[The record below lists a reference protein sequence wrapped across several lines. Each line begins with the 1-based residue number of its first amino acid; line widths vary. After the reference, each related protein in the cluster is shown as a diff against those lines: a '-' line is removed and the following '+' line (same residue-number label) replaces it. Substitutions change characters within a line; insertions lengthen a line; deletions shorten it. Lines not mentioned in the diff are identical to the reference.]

1 MITYNNIIGRFEK
14 FVEDHFLLKT
24 FTHGSPSGVDLEKFE
39 VYPALHVVYT
49 GSTYDNTSKE
59 YSFEVY
65 ILDLP
70 PDKAKKIENQTQLVS
85 NAEQVAEDIL
95 ADMRN
100 GGHIF
105 DFGHLY
111 TVGNAST
118 TPLEETTSNSL
129 AGILLTISIEVGFT
143 LDSCNAPLDGVNPEG
158 SAFPSASPSG
168 LRIKEVDGSPD
179 VVGVTTIIVSDGTLT
194 DDGLGVVTID
204 TSDKGAGV
212 YLPLIGGTL
221 TGDLI
226 VDTNVGIGTTP
237 TEKLDVS
244 GNIKASGGIS
254 SGSTITADT
263 YFQSD
268 DAAVVLAPTGAGTV
282 FLRPNGIGS
291 GAGAFSISS
300 TGKASVNGELD
311 MNSNKITEVL
321 AGTTNLDA
329 VNYQQLTDAILGVL
343 TYKGIWDAS
352 TNSPALVSG
361 VGTLGG
367 YYIVSV
373 AGTTDLDGITDWA
386 VGDWAVFSDL
396 PTDAWQKIDN
406 TSILGGAGTG
416 GKISV
421 WTGSGVS
428 RTLGDSVITESGG
441 NILIGTITSTGAKVV
456 IDHDNTKMLELKR
469 NGNLKVRFL
478 ADSNHGEVDLY
489 NSAGTLNVKLVA
501 SGNSY
506 LNGGNVGIGTTSP
519 DVKLRV
525 EGTSNTMGVLSRMY
539 GDGTYGAAI
548 RYDRG
553 TSYSWVAGIG
563 GAGVTSGIP
572 NSYFGFSELGNNP
585 RLVIAHTTG
594 NVGIGTTNPAAKL
607 DVKTSGDGEAFTVKN
622 SSGNNI
628 FRVYNDDNDGAVT
641 RFLDSDGATKVQ
653 ISSEKTGATT
663 TYFNAGNVGI
673 GTDSP
678 GAKLEVNGGEI
689 RTTRENVS
697 ANYLSISTTSAG
709 SFIEN
714 TGGTSKGLTVNNT
727 SATSPYIN
735 FQLLSDTKMRIDE
748 SGNVGIGT
756 SSPTQK
762 LSVNGDVL
770 IESVGEEASLRFRPS
785 TTYSDVGINV
795 MQVTGTN
802 ASPYTSKISF
812 SNYDDANALVI
823 NGSNVGIGTS
833 SPSANLEVS
842 SLGGVGVSTQILVK
856 NQDDGYGHS
865 GGDAILESSGWG
877 EAYLR
882 LGSHYVSAEA
892 GNLQFK
898 STANLVFKSGG
909 SNTRMTILSAGN
921 VGIGTASPSRQLDVE
936 GVIRFS
942 SNTNQAVNGYGE
954 IYTSYSYG
962 KGQIFI
968 APEAV
973 TNPAN
978 FHPNG
983 GVTVGAASTSPPANG
998 LLVAGN
1004 VGIGTDSPAA
1014 KLDVNGGVRMGDDA
1028 ATASATNVGTQRYRA
1043 TANDSFVEMCMQTG
1057 ATAYAWVIIK
1067 QNTW

>member
-168 LRIKEVDGSPD
+168 LRIKEVDGFPD

-226 VDTNVGIGTTP
+226 VDTKIGIGTSTPSEKLDVVGDVLVSGDTMSDAYKPNGAGEPIKLKNFGGDEVVTVLDSGNVGIGTNSP

-244 GNIKASGGIS
+244 GNIKASGNINLEDNGKTIFGDGNDLEIYHDAGGDS
-254 SGSTITADT
+254 YIKELGTGQFYLQAENFRFKSADGASTLITANVGG
-263 YFQSD
+263 
-268 DAAVVLAPTGAGTV
+268 AVNLYHNGTKKFETTSTGA
-282 FLRPNGIGS
+282 
-291 GAGAFSISS
+291 
-300 TGKASVNGELD
+300 SVAGELD

-321 AGTTNLDA
+321 AGTNNLDA

-343 TYKGIWDAS
+343 VYKGVWNAS

-421 WTGSGVS
+421 WTGSGTS

-441 NILIGTITSTGAKVV
+441 NI
-456 IDHDNTKMLELKR
+456 
-469 NGNLKVRFL
+469 
-478 ADSNHGEVDLY
+478 
-489 NSAGTLNVKLVA
+489 
-501 SGNSY
+501 
-506 LNGGNVGIGTTSP
+506 GIGTVSP
-519 DVKLRV
+519 
-525 EGTSNTMGVLSRMY
+525 S
-539 GDGTYGAAI
+539 
-548 RYDRG
+548 
-553 TSYSWVAGIG
+553 
-563 GAGVTSGIP
+563 
-572 NSYFGFSELGNNP
+572 
-585 RLVIAHTTG
+585 H
-594 NVGIGTTNPAAKL
+594 
-607 DVKTSGDGEAFTVKN
+607 
-622 SSGNNI
+622 
-628 FRVYNDDNDGAVT
+628 
-641 RFLDSDGATKVQ
+641 
-653 ISSEKTGATT
+653 
-663 TYFNAGNVGI
+663 
-673 GTDSP
+673 
-678 GAKLEVNGGEI
+678 KLEVFEGYIKVGDA
-689 RTTRENVS
+689 S
-697 ANYLSISTTSAG
+697 
-709 SFIEN
+709 N
-714 TGGTSKGLTVNNT
+714 TG
-727 SATSPYIN
+727 Y
-735 FQLLSDTKMRIDE
+735 
-748 SGNVGIGT
+748 GI
-756 SSPTQK
+756 
-762 LSVNGDVL
+762 
-770 IESVGEEASLRFRPS
+770 
-785 TTYSDVGINV
+785 
-795 MQVTGTN
+795 
-802 ASPYTSKISF
+802 
-812 SNYDDANALVI
+812 
-823 NGSNVGIGTS
+823 
-833 SPSANLEVS
+833 
-842 SLGGVGVSTQILVK
+842 
-856 NQDDGYGHS
+856 
-865 GGDAILESSGWG
+865 ILERNSSTVGTINTANNRINIQASNNRDV
-877 EAYLR
+877 ELR
-882 LGSHYVSAEA
+882 DTAGT
-892 GNLQFK
+892 GNL
-898 STANLVFKSGG
+898 
-909 SNTRMTILSAGN
+909 ILKNGGN
-921 VGIGTASPSRQLDVE
+921 VGIGTASPSSILDIKKNVSGANKILLTNSSTLLTTADTAE
-936 GVIRFS
+936 LHFS
-942 SNTNQAVNGYGE
+942 PSG
-954 IYTSYSYG
+954 ISS
-962 KGQIFI
+962 
-968 APEAV
+968 
-973 TNPAN
+973 
-978 FHPNG
+978 
-983 GVTVGAASTSPPANG
+983 VGANIVVGKEDTFQYSANRDSFLALHTSLNG
-998 LLVAGN
+998 TEGEKFRITSAGN
-1004 VGIGTDSPAA
+1004 VGIGTTAPSEKLVVDGGSIWIKPTVNGAESKLYLSSLSHDGAKGFYISAEDVVGDNMNFVINRHGQSFNFIGSGANHGQTTRFKITGVDSGANERSQMSLYAPDGTEAFRVITDGNSWINPSGGNVGIGTTTPAS
-1014 KLDVNGGVRMGDDA
+1014 KLDVSGGDVEVQDIASGIIMKSPDGTRYRVTVANGGTLSVA
-1028 ATASATNVGTQRYRA
+1028 AV
-1043 TANDSFVEMCMQTG
+1043 
-1057 ATAYAWVIIK
+1057 
-1067 QNTW
+1067 

>member
-143 LDSCNAPLDGVNPEG
+143 FDSCNAPLDGVNPEG

-226 VDTNVGIGTTP
+226 VDTKIGIGTSSP
-237 TEKLDVS
+237 TEKLEVVGDVLVS
-244 GNIKASGGIS
+244 GDTMSDAYKPNAAGEPIKLKNFGGDEVVTVLDSGNLGIGTINPTFKVDIYDNTTTTNPLLKLRQDSSGDAALGFNIIGSTQLSIGLDNSDGDKFKISRSSNLGTSNQLTISSAGGVGLNTSNPTEVLDVNGNIKASG
-254 SGSTITADT
+254 T
-263 YFQSD
+263 
-268 DAAVVLAPTGAGTV
+268 L
-282 FLRPNGIGS
+282 
-291 GAGAFSISS
+291 
-300 TGKASVNGELD
+300 SVSGELD

-343 TYKGIWDAS
+343 TYKGIWDADINDPS
-352 TNSPALVSG
+352 LASG
-361 VGTLGG
+361 VGVVGG

-373 AGTTDLDGITDWA
+373 SGNTNLDGLTDWA

-396 PTDAWQKIDN
+396 PVDAWQKIDN

-441 NILIGTITSTGAKVV
+441 NI
-456 IDHDNTKMLELKR
+456 
-469 NGNLKVRFL
+469 
-478 ADSNHGEVDLY
+478 
-489 NSAGTLNVKLVA
+489 
-501 SGNSY
+501 
-506 LNGGNVGIGTTSP
+506 GIGATSP
-519 DVKLRV
+519 
-525 EGTSNTMGVLSRMY
+525 TSDLQI
-539 GDGTYGAAI
+539 GDGTTDPNLRVYYIDGSYTQILGYGIDMSRTYSYIRPTTDNVGTLYIGAAANTWKELLFHATTTI
-548 RYDRG
+548 FNTEANGESMRI
-553 TSYSWVAGIG
+553 TS
-563 GAGVTSGIP
+563 
-572 NSYFGFSELGNNP
+572 
-585 RLVIAHTTG
+585 TG
-594 NVGIGTTNPAAKL
+594 NVGIGSVSPTAKL
-607 DVKTSGDGEAFTVKN
+607 EVDGNVKIGDGT
-622 SSGNNI
+622 
-628 FRVYNDDNDGAVT
+628 
-641 RFLDSDGATKVQ
+641 
-653 ISSEKTGATT
+653 TGATFT
-663 TYFNAGNVGI
+663 KSGNDFLIQGVDVDGNAWNSIHLKADSLTGLYIEKDTNNVGI

-678 GAKLEVNGGEI
+678 GGALDVVGTYLSTLFRVSNTDADATTKYGSFMGRHYTNSEENITGMLLTSSSNALSGGTVSI
-689 RTTRENVS
+689 GGGITS
-697 ANYLSISTTSAG
+697 ANAVNLIKFYTATT
-709 SFIEN
+709 N
-714 TGGTSKGLTVNNT
+714 TTLQGTER
-727 SATSPYIN
+727 
-735 FQLLSDTKMRIDE
+735 MRIDN

-756 SSPTQK
+756 VSPVSK
-762 LSVNGDVL
+762 LD
-770 IESVGEEASLRFRPS
+770 I
-785 TTYSDVGINV
+785 
-795 MQVTGTN
+795 
-802 ASPYTSKISF
+802 
-812 SNYDDANALVI
+812 
-823 NGSNVGIGTS
+823 
-833 SPSANLEVS
+833 
-842 SLGGVGVSTQILVK
+842 
-856 NQDDGYGHS
+856 S
-865 GGDAILESSGWG
+865 GGDVEVQDIASGIIM
-877 EAYLR
+877 
-882 LGSHYVSAEA
+882 
-892 GNLQFK
+892 K
-898 STANLVFKSGG
+898 SPDG
-909 SNTRMTILSAGN
+909 TRY
-921 VGIGTASPSRQLDVE
+921 R
-936 GVIRFS
+936 
-942 SNTNQAVNGYGE
+942 
-954 IYTSYSYG
+954 
-962 KGQIFI
+962 
-968 APEAV
+968 V
-973 TNPAN
+973 TVA
-978 FHPNG
+978 NG
-983 GVTVGAASTSPPANG
+983 GTLSVAA
-998 LLVAGN
+998 V
-1004 VGIGTDSPAA
+1004 
-1014 KLDVNGGVRMGDDA
+1014 
-1028 ATASATNVGTQRYRA
+1028 
-1043 TANDSFVEMCMQTG
+1043 
-1057 ATAYAWVIIK
+1057 
-1067 QNTW
+1067 